1 MMLNMGVIPAA
12 GSGTRLGPFTNAIP
26 KELLPV
32 GEKAVIEHVVEAM
45 RLSGIEDIA
54 IVCSPH
60 KHGLCD
66 YLGSG
71 RRFGVRLVYVMQD
84 ERRGLG
90 DAVLSAEH
98 VIDDSFAVVLGD
110 NFFHPKSFLSELITY
125 HMDRNADATLGVAEV
140 EDVTRHGII
149 KPDGDRIT
157 DIVEKPAPASAFSNL
172 GSIGIYVFTPDIFDA
187 IRETE
192 PGYRGEIQLTD
203 AVKVMIDNGKR
214 VIYRKIDGIHIDVGT
229 PKDLMRA
236 NDWYLR
242 NVMMR

>member
-1 MMLNMGVIPAA
+1 MRYGVIPAA

-45 RLSGIEDIA
+45 KLSGIVDIA

-71 RRFGVRLVYVMQD
+71 RRFGVNLVYVMQD

-90 DAVLSAEH
+90 DAVLAAEH
-98 VIDDSFAVVLGD
+98 VIDESFAVVLGD
-110 NFFHPKSFLSELITY
+110 NFFHPKSFLAELIRY
-125 HMDRNADATLGVAEV
+125 HLEMGADVSLGVSEV

-149 KPDGDRIT
+149 KPRGDRII
-157 DIVEKPAPASAFSNL
+157 DIVEKPTPERAFSNL
-172 GSIGIYVFTPDIFDA
+172 GATGMYVFSPEIFDA

-203 AVKVMIDNGKR
+203 AVKVMVDRGR
-214 VIYRKIDGIHIDVGT
+214 SVFYRKIDGIHIDVGT
-229 PKDLMRA
+229 PADLMRA
-236 NDWYLR
+236 NEWYLR
-242 NVMMR
+242 NVMDR